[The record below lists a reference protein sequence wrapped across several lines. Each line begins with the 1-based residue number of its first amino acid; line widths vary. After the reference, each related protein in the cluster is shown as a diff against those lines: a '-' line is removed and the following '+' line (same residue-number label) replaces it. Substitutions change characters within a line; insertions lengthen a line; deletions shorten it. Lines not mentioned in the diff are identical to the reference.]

1 MQQIEEWLEQLG
13 MSAYA
18 RRFLENHIDISVLP
32 DLNDQDLREL
42 GIVLGDRKKILRAIR
57 EMQGSETIASLAIS
71 AGAAPDVAERRQLTV
86 MFCDLVGSTALSTQL
101 DPEDLRKIIG
111 AYHKACAAVVEQ
123 NGGFV
128 AKYMGDGV
136 LVYFGYPRAHEHDA
150 EHAVQAALALV
161 AAVRKLDTAAPAP
174 LEVRVGIATGLVVV
188 GDIVGSGEAQERGVV
203 GETPNLAARLQAVAR
218 PGMVVIADATRRLL
232 GDLFLMT
239 GLGAQHL
246 KGLSGPVE
254 AWAVQGSN
262 AIDGRFDALHGR
274 GLGAIVGRE
283 RECAVLAQSWSTAR
297 TSDGQVVLIAGEA
310 GIGKSRLVAA
320 ILEQVAADAPTQLRY
335 YCSPQH
341 THSALY
347 PIIKQIERRANF
359 TREDDQKA
367 RLDKLDTA
375 LGRSSTP
382 VPHRAAIA
390 DLLQLGNDGRYP
402 AGGMTPAQRRQRML
416 EAILLDIQS
425 QARDN
430 PVLILFEDLHWID
443 PTSLE
448 LLDQLIEAIAAL
460 PVLLVATF
468 RTEFVPAWGARPH
481 IRAMTIARFDVRET
495 EALLDEVIGE
505 HRLPAHIR
513 KEIIDRAD
521 GIPLFVQEMTK
532 AVLEASTDTRLVG
545 TIPAATSSVPAT
557 LHASLMA
564 RLDRLGSAK
573 EVAQIA
579 AAIGREFSHALL
591 AAIVPVREP
600 ELNLALDRLVGAG
613 LLFRQGEP
621 ENAHYVF
628 NHALVQEAAYGTLLR
643 EKRRALHAALAETI
657 EIDFVDIAEG
667 QPEVLARHYTEAGL
681 LAKAAK
687 LWSKAGRRSLSRSAL
702 VEAAEQLARALNLIA
717 GSPETPLLRR
727 ERITLQ
733 IELANALIHTKGHAA
748 PETRAAFDRARA
760 FIDDAEKLG
769 DTTDDPLLL
778 FSVLYGFWVA
788 SRMSFQADVTRELA
802 AQFQALAAQ
811 RQAGAPVMIGHLLMG
826 ISLVLAG
833 DLAAGSAELDGA
845 VRLYRHAEHRSLAM
859 RFGHDVL
866 VSALAWRAFSRW
878 SLGHADAATV
888 DVERAIGEAR
898 EFGHAAT
905 LMYAL
910 AHVSL
915 TLIYMGKLD
924 SAAEL
929 ARELMQ
935 LADDKGSRFW
945 NAYGKLL
952 SGRMLALEGQ
962 DDAAADMIGAGIS
975 AMRSTGATA
984 YAPWYL
990 SSLGATYARIGR
1002 FEEAQRCS
1010 EEALLRI
1017 RETGERW
1024 QEAEAY
1030 CIAGDVA
1037 LALDPL
1043 DVQQAR
1049 AHFERSLAVAKQ
1061 QKARSFELAAA
1072 ESLAAVSPL
1081 RTRAPSSYPSSRQ
1094 PGEADVAGDPAA
1106 KDS

>member
-18 RRFLENHIDISVLP
+18 RRFLENHIDISVLG

-57 EMQGSETIASLAIS
+57 ELQAADKAVSAVTSEAV
-71 AGAAPDVAERRQLTV
+71 PDIAERRQLTV

-111 AYHKACAAVVEQ
+111 AYHRTCAAVVAQ

-161 AAVRKLDTAAPAP
+161 AAVGKLDTAAAGR

-218 PGMVVIADATRRLL
+218 PGMVVIADATRRLV
-232 GDLFLMT
+232 GDLFLLT
-239 GLGAQHL
+239 SLGAQHL
-246 KGLSGPVE
+246 KGLAGPVE
-254 AWAVQGSN
+254 AWAVEGTN
-262 AIDGRFDALHGR
+262 AIDGRFEALHR
-274 GLGAIVGRE
+274 RELGTLVGRV
-283 RECAVLAQSWSTAR
+283 RECAVLEQSWSRAR
-297 TSDGQVVLIAGEA
+297 TNDGQVVLIAGEA

-320 ILEQVAADAPTQLRY
+320 ILEHVAADAPTQLRY
-335 YCSPQH
+335 YCSAQH
-341 THSALY
+341 TNSALY
-347 PIIKQIERRANF
+347 PIVKQMERRANF

-367 RLDKLDTA
+367 RLDKLDTVLDRSGVPA
-375 LGRSSTP
+375 LHRST
-382 VPHRAAIA
+382 IA
-390 DLLQLGNDGRYP
+390 DLLQLANDGRYP
-402 AGGMTPAQRRQRML
+402 TSDLTPAQRRQRTL
-416 EAILLDIQS
+416 EAIVLDIER
-425 QARDN
+425 QARSN
-430 PVLILFEDLHWID
+430 PVLMIFEDLHWID

-448 LLDQLIEAIAAL
+448 LVGQLIEAIAAL
-460 PVLLVATF
+460 PLLLVATF
-468 RTEFVPAWGARPH
+468 RAEFVPPWAARPH
-481 IRAMTIARFDVRET
+481 IKRMTISRLGAQET
-495 EALLDEVIGE
+495 EALLDEVIGGQP
-505 HRLPAHIR
+505 LPAHMR

-532 AVLEASTDTRLVG
+532 AVLEAGTEPQLVG
-545 TIPAATSSVPAT
+545 AIPAAASSVPAT

-564 RLDRLGSAK
+564 RLDRLGPAK

-591 AAIVPVREP
+591 AAIVPQTEP
-600 ELNLALDRLVGAG
+600 ELNHALDRLVDAG
-613 LLFRQGEP
+613 LLFRQGAP
-621 ENAHYVF
+621 EDAHYVF

-643 EKRRALHAALAETI
+643 ETRRELHALLAETI
-657 EIDFVDIAEG
+657 ETDFLDVADR
-667 QPEVLARHYTEAGL
+667 QPEVLARHYAEAGMRD
-681 LAKAAK
+681 KAAN

-702 VEAAEQLARALNLIA
+702 VEAAEQLTRALNLIA
-717 GSPETPLLRR
+717 TSPETAVQRR

-748 PETRAAFDRARA
+748 PETRAAFDQARA
-760 FIDDAEKLG
+760 LIEHAEKLG
-769 DTTDDPLLL
+769 DTTDDPLVL

-788 SRMSFQADVTRELA
+788 SRMSFRADATRELA

-811 RQAGAPVMIGHLLMG
+811 RQATAPMMIGHLLMG
-826 ISLVLAG
+826 ISLVLTGELGAG
-833 DLAAGSAELDGA
+833 CAELDRA
-845 VRLYRHAEHRSLAM
+845 VTLYHHAEHRPLAM

-866 VSALAWRAFSRW
+866 VSALAWRAFSHW
-878 SLGHADAATV
+878 SLGRTDAATA
-888 DVERAIGEAR
+888 DLERAIGEAR
-898 EFGHAAT
+898 EFDHAAT

-924 SAAEL
+924 SAAEF

-952 SGRMLALEGQ
+952 HGRVLALERQ
-962 DDAAADMIGAGIS
+962 DHAAAEMIEAGIS
-975 AMRSTGATA
+975 AMQSTGATA

-990 SSLGATYARIGR
+990 SSLAATYARIGR
-1002 FEEAQRCS
+1002 FGDARRCS
-1010 EEALLRI
+1010 EDALLGI
-1017 RETGERW
+1017 GESGERW
-1024 QEAEAY
+1024 QEAEA
-1030 CIAGDVA
+1030 CHVAGDVA
-1037 LALDPL
+1037 LSLDPP
-1043 DVQQAR
+1043 DVLQAQ
-1049 AHFERSLAVAKQ
+1049 AHFERSLAVAQ
-1061 QKARSFELAAA
+1061 QQMAKFFELRAA
-1072 ESLAAVSPL
+1072 ESLAALSAAGPSPSKG
-1081 RTRAPSSYPSSRQ
+1081 R
-1094 PGEADVAGDPAA
+1094 
-1106 KDS
+1106 

>member
-1 MQQIEEWLEQLG
+1 MQQIEEWLENLG

-18 RRFLENHIDISVLP
+18 QRFLENRVDISVLG
-32 DLNDQDLREL
+32 DLSDQDLREL

-57 EMQGSETIASLAIS
+57 EMHGSDTIAFS
-71 AGAAPDVAERRQLTV
+71 APSAEAAPGVAERRQLTV
-86 MFCDLVGSTALSTQL
+86 MFCDLVGSTAVSTQL

-111 AYHKACAAVVEQ
+111 AYHRTCAAVVEQ

-150 EHAVQAALALV
+150 EHAVQAALGLV
-161 AAVRKLDTAAPAP
+161 AAVGKLDTAAPCR

-203 GETPNLAARLQAVAR
+203 GETPNLAARLQAVAG
-218 PGMVVIADATRRLL
+218 PGMVVIADTTRRLV
-232 GDLFLMT
+232 GDLFLLT
-239 GLGAQHL
+239 SLGAQQL
-246 KGLSGPVE
+246 KGLAGPVE
-254 AWAVQGSN
+254 AWAVQGIN
-262 AIDGRFDALHGR
+262 AIDGRFEALHRR
-274 GLGAIVGRE
+274 GLGALVGRE
-283 RECAVLAQSWSTAR
+283 RECAVLAQSWSKVR
-297 TSDGQVVLIAGEA
+297 TNDGQVVLIAGEA

-341 THSALY
+341 TNSALY
-347 PIIKQIERRANF
+347 PIVKQIERRANF
-359 TREDDQKA
+359 TRDDDQKA
-367 RLDKLDTA
+367 RLDKLDTV
-375 LGRSSTP
+375 LGRSSAP
-382 VPHRAAIA
+382 ASHRAALA
-390 DLLQLGNDGRYP
+390 DLLQLANDGRYP
-402 AGGMTPAQRRQRML
+402 TDGLTPAQRRQRML
-416 EAILLDIQS
+416 EAIVMDIQS
-425 QARDN
+425 QARSN
-430 PVLILFEDLHWID
+430 PVLMIFEDLHWID

-448 LLDQLIEAIAAL
+448 LLGQLIEAIAAL

-468 RTEFVPAWGARPH
+468 RTEFASTWAARPH
-481 IRAMTIARFDVRET
+481 ISAMTIARLGARET
-495 EALLDEVIGE
+495 EALLDEVIGKQP
-505 HRLPAHIR
+505 LPADIR

-532 AVLEASTDTRLVG
+532 AVLEAGTGTRIVG
-545 TIPAATSSVPAT
+545 AIPAAASSVPAT

-564 RLDRLGSAK
+564 RLDRLGPAK
-573 EVAQIA
+573 DVAQIA
-579 AAIGREFSHALL
+579 ATIGREFSHALL
-591 AAIVPVREP
+591 AAIVPLTES
-600 ELNLALDRLVGAG
+600 ELSHALERLVGAG
-613 LLFRQGEP
+613 LLFRQGDP
-621 ENAHYVF
+621 QDANYVF

-681 LAKAAK
+681 LEKAAG

-717 GSPETPLLRR
+717 TSPETALLRR

-748 PETRAAFDRARA
+748 PETRAAFDQARA
-760 FIDDAEKLG
+760 FIQHAEKLG

-811 RQAGAPVMIGHLLMG
+811 RQARAPIMIGHLLMG

-833 DLAAGSAELDGA
+833 DLTAGSAELDRA
-845 VRLYRHAEHRSLAM
+845 VALYHHPEHRPLAI

-866 VSALAWRAFSRW
+866 VSALAWRAFSQW
-878 SLGHADAATV
+878 ALGRTDAATA
-888 DVERAIGEAR
+888 DVERAVREAR

-915 TLIYMGKLD
+915 TLIYMAKLD
-924 SAAEL
+924 AAAEF

-935 LADDKGSRFW
+935 LAGEKGSRFW
-945 NAYGKLL
+945 NAYGTLL
-952 SGRMLALEGQ
+952 RGRVLAREGQ
-962 DDAAADMIGAGIS
+962 SRAAADMIEAGIS

-990 SSLGATYARIGR
+990 GTLGATYARIGR
-1002 FEEAQRCS
+1002 LDDAQRWCEQS
-1010 EEALLRI
+1010 LLSI
-1017 RETGERW
+1017 RESGECW
-1024 QEAEAY
+1024 QEAEA
-1030 CIAGDVA
+1030 CRIAGEVA
-1037 LALDPL
+1037 LAFDPPN
-1043 DVQQAR
+1043 VQQAR
-1049 AHFERSLAVAKQ
+1049 VHFERSLVVAKQ
-1061 QKARSFELAAA
+1061 QRAKSFELRAT
-1072 ESLAAVSPL
+1072 ESLAILS
-1081 RTRAPSSYPSSRQ
+1081 RREGSTR
-1094 PGEADVAGDPAA
+1094 
-1106 KDS
+1106 

>member
-1 MQQIEEWLEQLG
+1 MQQIEEWLEALG
-13 MSAYA
+13 MSGYA
-18 RRFLENHIDISVLP
+18 PRFLENRIDISVLG

-42 GIVLGDRKKILRAIR
+42 GIVLGDRKKIRRAIR
-57 EMQGSETIASLAIS
+57 ELHASDNIASS
-71 AGAAPDVAERRQLTV
+71 ATSADAAPDVAERRQLTV

-111 AYHKACAAVVEQ
+111 AYHRTCAAVVEQ

-161 AAVRKLDTAAPAP
+161 AAVGKLDTAAPGR

-203 GETPNLAARLQAVAR
+203 GETPNLAARLQAVAG

-232 GDLFLMT
+232 GDLFLLT
-239 GLGAQHL
+239 SLGAQQL
-246 KGLSGPVE
+246 KGLAGPVE
-254 AWAVQGSN
+254 AWAVEGTN
-262 AIDGRFDALHGR
+262 AIDGRFEALHRR
-274 GLGAIVGRE
+274 GLGALVGRE
-283 RECAVLAQSWSTAR
+283 RESAVLAQSWSRAR
-297 TSDGQVVLIAGEA
+297 TNDGQVVLITGEA

-341 THSALY
+341 TNSALY
-347 PIIKQIERRANF
+347 PIVKQMERRATF
-359 TREDDQKA
+359 TREDDPKA
-367 RLDKLDTA
+367 RLDKLDMT

-382 VPHRAAIA
+382 VAHRAALA
-390 DLLQLGNDGRYP
+390 DLLQLANDGRYP
-402 AGGMTPAQRRQRML
+402 TDVLTPAQRRQRSL
-416 EAILLDIQS
+416 EAIVLDIQS
-425 QARDN
+425 QARSN
-430 PVLILFEDLHWID
+430 PVLMIFEDLHWID

-448 LLDQLIEAIAAL
+448 LLGQIIETIAAL
-460 PVLLVATF
+460 PVLLIATF
-468 RTEFVPAWGARPH
+468 RAEFAPPWAARPH
-481 IRAMTIARFDVRET
+481 INAMTLTRLGARET
-495 EALLDEVIGE
+495 ESLLDEVIGE
-505 HRLPAHIR
+505 HPLPAHIR
-513 KEIIDRAD
+513 REIIDRAD

-532 AVLEASTDTRLVG
+532 AVLEAGTETRLVG
-545 TIPAATSSVPAT
+545 AIPAAASSVPAT

-564 RLDRLGSAK
+564 RLDRLGPAK
-573 EVAQIA
+573 EVAQMA

-591 AAIVPVREP
+591 AAIVPMTEP
-600 ELNLALDRLVGAG
+600 ELSRALDRLVGAG
-613 LLFRQGEP
+613 LLFRQSEPRGEP
-621 ENAHYVF
+621 EDANYVF

-657 EIDFVDIAEG
+657 EIDFVDIADS

-681 LAKAAK
+681 LEKAAS
-687 LWSKAGRRSLSRSAL
+687 LWSEAGKRSLSRSAL
-702 VEAAEQLARALNLIA
+702 VEAAEQLARALNLITK
-717 GSPETPLLRR
+717 SPETALLRR

-748 PETRAAFDRARA
+748 PETRAAFDQARA
-760 FIDDAEKLG
+760 FIEHAEKLG
-769 DTTDDPLLL
+769 DTTDDPILL

-788 SRMSFQADVTRELA
+788 SRMSFHADVTRELA
-802 AQFQALAAQ
+802 AQFQALAEQ
-811 RQAGAPVMIGHLLMG
+811 RQATTPVMIGHLLMG

-833 DLAAGSAELDGA
+833 DLAVGSAELDRA
-845 VRLYRHAEHRSLAM
+845 VALYQHPEHRPLAM

-866 VSALAWRAFSRW
+866 VSALAWRAFSQW
-878 SLGHADAATV
+878 ALGRTDAATA
-888 DVERAIGEAR
+888 DLERAIGEAR

-924 SAAEL
+924 AAEGL
-929 ARELMQ
+929 AGELMQ
-935 LADDKGSRFW
+935 LADEKGSRFW
-945 NAYGKLL
+945 NAYGTLL
-952 SGRMLALEGQ
+952 RGRMLALEGQ
-962 DDAAADMIGAGIS
+962 DRAAADMIEAGIT

-990 SSLGATYARIGR
+990 SILGATYARIGR
-1002 FEEAQRCS
+1002 LGDAQRLC
-1010 EEALLRI
+1010 EDALLKI
-1017 RETGERW
+1017 SESGELW
-1024 QEAEAY
+1024 QEAEA
-1030 CIAGDVA
+1030 CRIAGEVA
-1037 LALDPL
+1037 LAFEPP

-1049 AHFERSLAVAKQ
+1049 AHFERSFVVAKRQ
-1061 QKARSFELAAA
+1061 MAKSFELRAA
-1072 ESLAAVSPL
+1072 ESLATLSVPRTSSP
-1081 RTRAPSSYPSSRQ
+1081 S
-1094 PGEADVAGDPAA
+1094 
-1106 KDS
+1106 

>member
-1 MQQIEEWLEQLG
+1 MQQIEEWLKKLG

-18 RRFLENHIDISVLP
+18 QRFLENRIDISVLGE
-32 DLNDQDLREL
+32 LNDQDLREL

-57 EMQGSETIASLAIS
+57 ESHAFENIASAATS
-71 AGAAPDVAERRQLTV
+71 GQSAPDVAERRQLTV

-111 AYHKACAAVVEQ
+111 AYHRTCAAVVEQ

-161 AAVRKLDTAAPAP
+161 EAVGQLDTAAPGP

-218 PGMVVIADATRRLL
+218 PGMVVIAAATRRLV
-232 GDLFLMT
+232 GDLFVLT
-239 GLGAQHL
+239 SLAAQQL
-246 KGLSGPVE
+246 KGLAGPVQ
-254 AWAVQGSN
+254 AWAVEGTN
-262 AIDGRFDALHGR
+262 AIDGRFEALHRR
-274 GLGAIVGRE
+274 GLGALIARE
-283 RECAVLAQSWSTAR
+283 RECAVLEQGWSTAR
-297 TSDGQVVLIAGEA
+297 ANEGHVVLIAGEA
-310 GIGKSRLVAA
+310 GIGKSRMVAA
-320 ILEQVAADAPTQLRY
+320 ILEQVAADAPIQMRC

-341 THSALY
+341 TNSALY
-347 PIIKQIERRANF
+347 PIVRQMERRANF
-359 TREDDQKA
+359 TREDDPKT
-367 RLDKLDTA
+367 RLDKLDTM
-375 LGRSSTP
+375 LDRSSVP
-382 VPHRAAIA
+382 VGHRAALA
-390 DLLQLGNDGRYP
+390 DLLQLANDSRYP
-402 AGGMTPAQRRQRML
+402 VNDLTPAQRRQRTL
-416 EAILLDIQS
+416 EAIVLEIQS
-425 QARDN
+425 LARSR
-430 PVLILFEDLHWID
+430 PVLMIFEDLHWID

-448 LLDQLIEAIAAL
+448 LLGQLIEAIVAL

-468 RTEFVPAWGARPH
+468 RSEFVPPWAARSH
-481 IRAMTIARFDVRET
+481 VAAMTITRLDARET

-505 HRLPAHIR
+505 HPLPAHIR

-532 AVLEASTDTRLVG
+532 AVLEAGTDAELVG
-545 TIPAATSSVPAT
+545 ALPAAASSVPAT

-564 RLDRLGSAK
+564 RLDRLGPAK
-573 EVAQIA
+573 EVAQTA
-579 AAIGREFSHALL
+579 AVIGREFNHALL
-591 AAIVPVREP
+591 AAIVPLT
-600 ELNLALDRLVGAG
+600 ELELSRALDRLVGAG

-621 ENAHYVF
+621 QDANYVF

-643 EKRRALHAALAETI
+643 EKRRALHALLAETI
-657 EIDFVDIAEG
+657 EAEFSELADS
-667 QPEVLARHYTEAGL
+667 QPEVLARHSAEAGL
-681 LAKAAK
+681 LEKAAS

-702 VEAAEQLARALNLIA
+702 VEAAEQLARALSLIA
-717 GSPETPLLRR
+717 TSPETAALRR

-733 IELANALIHTKGHAA
+733 IELANALIRTKGHAA
-748 PETRAAFDRARA
+748 PETRVAFDRARA
-760 FIDDAEKLG
+760 LMEHAEKLG

-802 AQFQALAAQ
+802 AQFQALAGQ
-811 RQAGAPVMIGHLLMG
+811 RQAGAPVMIGHLLTG

-833 DLAAGSAELDGA
+833 DPAGGCAELDRA
-845 VRLYRHAEHRSLAM
+845 VALYHHPEHRPLAM
-859 RFGHDVL
+859 RFGHDIL
-866 VSALAWRAFSRW
+866 VSALSWRAFSQW
-878 SLGHADAATV
+878 SLGRTDAAAADTN
-888 DVERAIGEAR
+888 RAIREAR

-915 TLIYMGKLD
+915 TLIYMGKLT
-924 SAAEL
+924 AAIQF
-929 ARELMQ
+929 AGELMQ
-935 LADDKGSRFW
+935 LADAKGSRFW

-952 SGRMLALEGQ
+952 RGRVLALEGE
-962 DDAAADMIGAGIS
+962 DHAAVDMIEAGIS

-990 SSLGATYARIGR
+990 SVLGAAYARIGR
-1002 FEEAQRCS
+1002 LEDARRCS
-1010 EEALLRI
+1010 ESALLRI
-1017 RETGERW
+1017 SESGECW

-1030 CIAGDVA
+1030 CIAGEVA
-1037 LALDPL
+1037 LALAPQ
-1043 DVQQAR
+1043 DVQQAQ
-1049 AHFERSLAVAKQ
+1049 AHFERSLVVARQ
-1061 QKARSFELAAA
+1061 QMAKSFELKAN
-1072 ESLAAVSPL
+1072 ERMGIL
-1081 RTRAPSSYPSSRQ
+1081 SRQ
-1094 PGEADVAGDPAA
+1094 
-1106 KDS
+1106 